1 MTAASVDLPVP
12 SRRVR
17 VLVDETIRAAERK
30 HFFLFDLAPLVL
42 LVPALAVLARTG
54 VSGVDWAT
62 FAAMWVLNLIGI
74 EVGFHRLFSHGA
86 FQCTEGVKA
95 ALVILGSMG
104 AQGPA
109 ISWASN
115 HRHHH
120 QVSDAPEDSHSPH
133 HGGSG
138 LRGALRGF
146 AHAHLFWKLDY
157 PYPSPSHYVPAL
169 VRDRTVLVVGRRY
182 YAWIALGFVVPAIAG
197 GLITLSWRGA
207 LTGAIMGG
215 LVRLVL
221 GQHATWC
228 INSLCHLWGSR
239 PFATGDRSTNNAWLA
254 IPTLGGSWHNN
265 HHAFPTTANN
275 GLARWQVDPCFWV
288 IRTLEA
294 TGLAWDVKVPTR
306 EAIDHKLRS
315 ARGARGEARPM

>member
-1 MTAASVDLPVP
+1 VSAASTEISVS

-17 VLVDETIRAAERK
+17 VLLDETIRAAERR
-30 HFFLFDLAPLVL
+30 HFLVFDLAPLVL
-42 LVPALAVLARTG
+42 LVPALGVLARTG
-54 VSGVDWAT
+54 VSRADWGIFT
-62 FAAMWVLNLIGI
+62 AMWVLNLIGI
-74 EVGFHRLFSHGA
+74 EIGFHRLFTHGA
-86 FQCTEGVKA
+86 FQCAEGVKA
-95 ALVILGSMG
+95 ALVVLGSMG
-104 AQGPA
+104 AQGPV

-138 LRGALRGF
+138 LRGALNGF
-146 AHAHLFWKLDY
+146 AHAHLLWKRAY

-169 VRDRTVLVVGRRY
+169 VKDRTVLLTSRRY
-182 YAWIALGFVVPAIAG
+182 YFWIALGFVAPAIVG
-197 GLITLSWRGA
+197 GLAAMSWRGV
-207 LTGAIMGG
+207 LTGMLMGG

-228 INSLCHLWGSR
+228 INSACHLWGSR
-239 PFATGDRSTNNAWLA
+239 PFVTGDRSTNNAWLA

-275 GLARWQVDPCFWV
+275 ALAWWQVDPCFWV
-288 IRTLEA
+288 IRGLEA
-294 TGLAWDVKVPTR
+294 TGLVWDVRVPTR
-306 EAIDHKLRS
+306 EAIEHKRRS
-315 ARGARGEARPM
+315 ARSGR